1 MSIFPLNPFS
11 WYLQMKM
18 VHVSISFWKKVNLNP
33 MFIFVHLK
41 LFSFLSSLRIFFK
54 GHGEF
59 SWKCA
64 GDSNFNSQ
72 EWTNIP
78 FCHKIPCNT
87 YHVMLHVASHTLSMP
102 VFAGQNNAEV
112 EETNQDVAQQIC
124 KPQCNF

>member
-1 MSIFPLNPFS
+1 MGNFLETVLGIQILLARNG
-11 WYLQMKM
+11 L
-18 VHVSISFWKKVNLNP
+18 KKNW
-33 MFIFVHLK
+33 
-41 LFSFLSSLRIFFK
+41 S
-54 GHGEF
+54 
-59 SWKCA
+59 
-64 GDSNFNSQ
+64 DD
-72 EWTNIP
+72 IP